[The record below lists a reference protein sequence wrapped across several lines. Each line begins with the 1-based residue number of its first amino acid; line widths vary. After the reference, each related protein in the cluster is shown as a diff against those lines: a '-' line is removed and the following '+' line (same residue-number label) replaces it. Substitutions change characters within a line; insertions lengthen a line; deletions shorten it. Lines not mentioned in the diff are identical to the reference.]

1 MSNGKSDEIDNEA
14 QFELEDYDS
23 DDERRPDSNIFKM
36 GTDGHE
42 SFSSETLQLLDKLK
56 GPGGPSHNGLN
67 EDGEV
72 RIFYCSRTHSQLI
85 QFSHELRRVEFPPSI
100 PSTDEIQGNPLD
112 QEGLPHLE
120 EGLKHITLGSRKT
133 LCVNQKVKA
142 LESATAI
149 NERCLD
155 LQTKGTPA
163 DQKCPYLPGKDN
175 TVLQAQ
181 FRDHALAKV
190 RDIEDLGKIG
200 QKMELCPYY
209 GSRSVVPHSEI
220 IGLPYPLLL
229 QRSAREALDI
239 SLKDHVI
246 IIDEAHNLV
255 DAISNIYSASVS
267 LSQLRLALQQLTVYA
282 RKYQTRLKGKNRVYV
297 TQTIRLVQSIISHL
311 QYLLDNPA
319 KEGAIQSSDLTQ
331 GKNVDQIN
339 PHKLSKYLNESKIAR
354 KVDGYTEYCTNST
367 SARRQLRL
375 QGQEQGESR
384 QHQPVI
390 FQVQSF
396 LIPLMNPSAEGKL
409 FFEKSAD
416 GNILLK
422 YNLLDATTH
431 FREIVED
438 ARAVILAGGTMSP
451 VSVFLSSATFLE
463 KYIIC
468 WNSILK
474 PAAPRWMITET
485 TYFLTYLQTG

>member
-1 MSNGKSDEIDNEA
+1 MGANGDEV
-14 QFELEDYDS
+14 L
-23 DDERRPDSNIFKM
+23 
-36 GTDGHE
+36 
-42 SFSSETLQLLDKLK
+42 SSETLLLLEKLK
-56 GPGGPSHNGLN
+56 GQGDPLQKEINDD
-67 EDGEV
+67 EDSEV
-72 RIFYCSRTHSQLI
+72 SIFYCSRTHSQLT
-85 QFSHELRRVEFPPSI
+85 QFSHELRRVKFPSSI
-100 PSTDEIQGNPLD
+100 PSTGEIQENSAN
-112 QEGLPHLE
+112 QEVPHLE

-142 LESATAI
+142 LENATAI

-155 LQTKGTPA
+155 LQTKNTPS
-163 DQKCPYLPGKDN
+163 DHKCPYLPGKDN
-175 TVLQAQ
+175 AVLLTQ

-239 SLKDHVI
+239 SLRNHVI
-246 IIDEAHNLV
+246 IIDEAHNLI
-255 DAISNIYSASVS
+255 DTISNIYSASVS
-267 LSQLRLALQQLTVYA
+267 LSQLRLALQQLIVYA
-282 RKYQTRLKGKNRVYV
+282 QKYQTRLKGKNRVYV

-311 QYLLDNPA
+311 QYLSDNPA
-319 KEGAIQSSDLTQ
+319 KEGSIQSTDLTK

-339 PHKLSKYLNESKIAR
+339 PHKLSKYLSESKIAR
-354 KVDGYTEYCTNST
+354 KVDGYTEYCANSI
-367 SARRQLRL
+367 SVRQRL
-375 QGQEQGESR
+375 QLQEQGESR

-396 LIPLMNPSAEGKL
+396 IISLMNPSAEGKL
-409 FFEKSAD
+409 FFEKSDD
-416 GNILLK
+416 GDIMLK
-422 YNLLDATTH
+422 YNLLDATNH

-451 VSVFLSSATFLE
+451 VSFFSPFASF
-463 KYIIC
+463 
-468 WNSILK
+468 S
-474 PAAPRWMITET
+474 
-485 TYFLTYLQTG
+485 